1 MDTLDLRDFWLGDV
15 TVTGK
20 PDPAR
25 VKHLVELL
33 HGRHIHTVPAVVV
46 LVGKRGKLTAE
57 GEYAADRVAALRE
70 AFAGTL
76 ERLDRLEQLGRVRVV
91 GLVAKEGLR

>member
-25 VKHLVELL
+25 VKHLVNLL
-33 HGRHIHTVPAVVV
+33 GGRHIHTVPAVVV
-46 LVGKRGKLTAE
+46 LVGKRGRLTAE
-57 GEYAADRVAALRE
+57 GDYAADRVAALRE

-76 ERLDRLEQLGRVRVV
+76 ERLDRLAALGRVRVV
-91 GLVAKEGLR
+91 GLMKEGLR